1 MTPLFVSAWLAMPAV
16 AQNAWDPVSDVRPDS
31 MEALVRDLESTDAS
45 RRTFAIRELNRVA
58 RMSRKAEFGSLDSP
72 RTTDALSNLDFLDE
86 VAVPVCV
93 QHISRDI
100 EVRRCSTLLVRL
112 ETVAARP
119 VLQSALER
127 TESGR
132 LKKHLSKAVAAL
144 DSAAAEP

>member
-1 MTPLFVSAWLAMPAV
+1 M
-16 AQNAWDPVSDVRPDS
+16 
-31 MEALVRDLESTDAS
+31 
-45 RRTFAIRELNRVA
+45 
-58 RMSRKAEFGSLDSP
+58 
-72 RTTDALSNLDFLDE
+72 
-86 VAVPVCV
+86 PVCV

-127 TESGR
+127 AESNR